1 MIIDFSGRKSVDA
14 DNVKVEAIDEQQPS
28 VETPQQQQSGKKSSK
43 KSVPWKVKEEEVEQ
57 GTIWNNE
64 EIFFIFVAYSGFI
77 FWLVAII

>member
-43 KSVPWKVKEEEVEQ
+43 KSVSWKVKEEEVEQ
-57 GTIWNNE
+57 GTI
-64 EIFFIFVAYSGFI
+64 
-77 FWLVAII
+77 

>member
-43 KSVPWKVKEEEVEQ
+43 KSVSWKVKEEEVEQ